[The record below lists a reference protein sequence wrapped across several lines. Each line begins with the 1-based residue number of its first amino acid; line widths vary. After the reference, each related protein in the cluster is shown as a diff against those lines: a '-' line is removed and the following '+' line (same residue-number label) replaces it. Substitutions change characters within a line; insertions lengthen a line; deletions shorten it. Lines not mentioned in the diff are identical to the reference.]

1 MDSTVNHIFGEVV
14 NFSHSYMSGLHI
26 HTTSPTTARHSC
38 LPSASRLL
46 LALFFAFTLLNVV
59 DSRSTSPHSRRS
71 VPEHSLYGAVQKLK
85 GRMMQVGVMTGFR
98 LFISLI

>member
-1 MDSTVNHIFGEVV
+1 MDSTVNHMFREVV
-14 NFSHSYMSGLHI
+14 NCTHSYMSGLHI

-59 DSRSTSPHSRRS
+59 DSKSASSHSRGS
-71 VPEHSLYGAVQKLK
+71 VPEHSLFGAVQKLK

-98 LFISLI
+98 QSISLI